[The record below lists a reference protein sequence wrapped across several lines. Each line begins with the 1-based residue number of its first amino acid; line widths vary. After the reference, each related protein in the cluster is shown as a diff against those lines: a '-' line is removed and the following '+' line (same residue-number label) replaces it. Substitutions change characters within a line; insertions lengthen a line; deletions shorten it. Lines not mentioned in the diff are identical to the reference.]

1 MTEAEKLFQQF
12 LSEKSDEPS
21 EGSMSNDGLLDD
33 YLAQSQPEIVEEGVI
48 EPSGVSGGTVEEQMM
63 AAESE
68 VPTLDAYGSPIMP
81 PPLPP
86 EIEQD
91 PEFQEKL
98 AAASEVFLTMLSG
111 MTLGAG
117 GQVRGTIAG
126 LTEEILSGEFGTPEA
141 ARYIQQK
148 AMETGAKYTS
158 MPESELGQEYLQAV
172 SEPLS
177 SIPAYIP
184 AMGSAGTISAALSGA
199 RQAVRAGG
207 APEVAQMTGQAV
219 REVVPTAIDVAVPQP
234 VQSVGRSLAKT
245 AQQGSELAVTGYD
258 FARGRGKSQ
267 DIYQSL
273 AKVPDSA
280 DVVEFQLI
288 NDRVVKDPLAT
299 TALAQ
304 GWDPAVLGSIKTSS
318 NKDKFEMLRMIGEL
332 EEGKIRAEYAAL
344 NRPEA
349 VLGSSMLE
357 RVKFLDKKN
366 LESGKK
372 IGQIARTKLK
382 NQQINIDPAVGKLLQ
397 DLEEIKVKIVLGN
410 EKGFLR
416 NPTVSFDGSQLQA
429 DRSSQRLIKDVLKY
443 LNNVDSTDSLSVH
456 ELKQFLDTSLE
467 YGKKASN
474 PITAKTDRILKGFRR
489 NLSDSLNEINKDYK
503 AENNKFSETRRA
515 LEQIQD
521 AVGKKVDFDS
531 PRAKDAFG
539 TALRK
544 VLSNYGTRN
553 NIIDAIDVAE
563 SISRKYGMDVKDNL
577 IKQLIFVNEL
587 DRMFGSVAPSS
598 FKGQIQQA
606 MKTGLDLARSSSAEK
621 AYSMVDAAVGA
632 GAKVMKKEINE
643 ENAILAMKKV
653 LKRPSTKQTKT
664 DLVDK

>member
-48 EPSGVSGGTVEEQMM
+48 EPSGVTGGTLEEQMM

-126 LTEEILSGEFGTPEA
+126 LTEKILSGEFGTPEA

-158 MPESELGQEYLQAV
+158 MPESELGQEYLEAV

-273 AKVPDSA
+273 ANVPDSA